1 MRAIR
6 RGVKTNQAVLSP
18 SSSLLSSSNYVPQS
32 SKGGGGVA
40 GHNGGVCG
48 NSKNNK
54 NSNNINNNN
63 IGATPTTSSSSSNS
77 RHRRSSVKGNKNAP
91 SQQTSVTSTASVAVP
106 KGDSKEG
113 AAPGVPSQ
121 QSNKATKALALSR
134 HRSSGCLQS
143 RHCHSTLSLSRA
155 RSSSALNR
163 VQSRSMNLLMI
174 QANAGAK
181 TTMSAAGTHNGTM
194 AASNSS
200 MSSNS
205 SVVLVDDEEDEGV
218 ATDATTEGQLNNSKD
233 IKSTSTS
240 LTTPTGKQKSSRHAR
255 RGQGKAKN
263 KDVGKDSNNTTH
275 GIAQGKHICILSN
288 IKQTQTC
295 SSIGDRT

>member
-48 NSKNNK
+48 NNSNNNK

-63 IGATPTTSSSSSNS
+63 IGATPTTSSSSS
-77 RHRRSSVKGNKNAP
+77 RHRRSSVKANKNAP
-91 SQQTSVTSTASVAVP
+91 SQQPSVTSTSASVP
-106 KGDSKEG
+106 KGSDSKEG
-113 AAPGVPSQ
+113 AAPGVPSSQ

-174 QANAGAK
+174 QANGAK
-181 TTMSAAGTHNGTM
+181 TTTSVAGTHNGTM

-240 LTTPTGKQKSSRHAR
+240 LTTPTGKPKSSRHAR

-275 GIAQGKHICILSN
+275 GIAQGKKN
-288 IKQTQTC
+288 QA
-295 SSIGDRT
+295 